1 LGNALPTTSFQ
12 LLKQIQALSK
22 NVYLVALLIALF
34 VFGLVA
40 EGGCHRNGMSLNSG
54 FGKC

>member
-1 LGNALPTTSFQ
+1 LGNALPTASFQ
-12 LLKQIQALSK
+12 LLKPIQALSK

-40 EGGCHRNGMSLNSG
+40 AIVTVCL
-54 FGKC
+54 